1 MLTLCTH
8 ADSIPSKNK
17 EVVMAKS
24 NVLGVREARAR
35 FSELLEQAQF
45 RGEEFLI
52 ERSGKPFAVIM
63 GADRYE
69 ELRSELATLQEARS
83 PDAHKRLQRGKADI
97 AAGRLTSHEEIVQ
110 RLSTA
115 RKS

>member
-1 MLTLCTH
+1 M
-8 ADSIPSKNK
+8 P
-17 EVVMAKS
+17 KS

-63 GADRYE
+63 GADHYAE
-69 ELRSELATLQEARS
+69 IRSELATLQEERS
-83 PDAHKRLQRGKADI
+83 SDGRKQLARGKADI
-97 AAGRLTSHEEIVQ
+97 AAGRLTPHEEIVQ
-110 RLSTA
+110 RLA
-115 RKS
+115 AGKK